1 MMTRKRLIMIAVI
14 VIGIPAVALERW
26 LLSLL
31 IIDKRISEDF
41 P

>member
-14 VIGIPAVALERW
+14 VIGIPAVALVRW
-26 LLSLL
+26 LLSPP
-31 IIDKRISEDF
+31 IIDKRVSEDF

>member
-14 VIGIPAVALERW
+14 FIVIPAVALVRW
-26 LLSLL
+26 LLSPL
-31 IIDKRISEDF
+31 IIDKRVSEDF